1 MTDYHEL
8 KRLAEAATQGH
19 WMYECD
25 DLFFK
30 DAEGFTKHLM
40 ETCEGQDIAI
50 GHDSNLKFIA
60 AANPAAVLALI
71 AENERIK
78 ARLCVCRDCGGE
90 GEIYYGH
97 STYQGYNQPP
107 EPDME
112 VCGTCGGDGVL
123 GPLEDFEALAAER
136 DQLKAEVEALRESN
150 DKLTRRNEMLEQNV
164 KVMTETHVLYTWLRK
179 KVDQP
184 SNDFVAVHMNIG
196 HDWTPVHDLDRD
208 LRGMIER
215 EEP

>member
-1 MTDYHEL
+1 MKKAVIHFV
-8 KRLAEAATQGH
+8 QHSCGPQ
-19 WMYECD
+19 ECD
-25 DLFFK
+25 CSPRCH
-30 DAEGFTKHLM
+30 AREGDEIVT
-40 ETCEGQDIAI
+40 
-50 GHDSNLKFIA
+50 SSSV
-60 AANPAAVLALI
+60 AAVTCKNCLRGLKKDLHPDLPKSKTV
-71 AENERIK
+71 AE
-78 ARLCVCRDCGGE
+78 
-90 GEIYYGH
+90 
-97 STYQGYNQPP
+97 
-107 EPDME
+107 
-112 VCGTCGGDGVL
+112 
-123 GPLEDFEALAAER
+123 ER
-136 DQLKAEVEALRESN
+136 DQLKAEVETLRESN